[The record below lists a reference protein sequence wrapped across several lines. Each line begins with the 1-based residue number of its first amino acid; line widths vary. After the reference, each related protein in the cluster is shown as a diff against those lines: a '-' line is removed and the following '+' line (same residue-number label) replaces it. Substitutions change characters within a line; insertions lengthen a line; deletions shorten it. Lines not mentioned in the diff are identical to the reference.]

1 MPKPVT
7 HTCPC
12 SMAASNTCTAAIHL
26 VLAALQRLLRQ
37 HLYFCTSKASK
48 LQPNIRAV
56 AVQKA
61 ERTVVRLEKLV
72 AKCCH
77 VGAHMPASRLPSSYV
92 SIRQHTSAH
101 VSIRQHTSAYGMP
114 VLALAVVGIR
124 QHTSAYVSIRQNT
137 SAYGMPV
144 LALAVVGVYA
154 AAHCRSTHLP

>member
-101 VSIRQHTSAYGMP
+101 VSIRQHTSAYLP
-114 VLALAVVGIR
+114 STTASPNELLLNVRLHQPQSSIKASYTSRLR
-124 QHTSAYVSIRQNT
+124 PHTLVAF
-137 SAYGMPV
+137 
-144 LALAVVGVYA
+144 
-154 AAHCRSTHLP
+154 